1 MKFDSD
7 MFEHDHLVAAK
18 VLKVKMM
25 MAFRILDDLC
35 QEQYVKRWHCGD
47 VNREA
52 YELAKSMASKEV
64 NHRVFYYFYTK
75 PVKNQA
81 ILTTL
86 EGNYNG
92 VPIKCTLSVTVKR
105 CSKS

>member
-1 MKFDSD
+1 

-64 NHRVFYYFYTK
+64 NHRAFYYFYTK

-81 ILTTL
+81 IFDKKPTL
-86 EGNYNG
+86 EGNHNG
-92 VPIKCTLSVTVKR
+92 VSIKCTLSVTLKR
-105 CSKS
+105 FSKS

>member
-64 NHRVFYYFYTK
+64 NK
-75 PVKNQA
+75 PSPGFLLFLHKTRQ
-81 ILTTL
+81 
-86 EGNYNG
+86 
-92 VPIKCTLSVTVKR
+92 
-105 CSKS
+105 KSSNF

>member
-1 MKFDSD
+1 MLKFDSD

-47 VNREA
+47 INRQA
-52 YELAKSMASKEV
+52 YQLAKSVASKQVLAFFHFCCFKSGEV
-64 NHRVFYYFYTK
+64 
-75 PVKNQA
+75 
-81 ILTTL
+81 
-86 EGNYNG
+86 E
-92 VPIKCTLSVTVKR
+92 VPSL
-105 CSKS
+105 

>member
-1 MKFDSD
+1 

-64 NHRVFYYFYTK
+64 KNRDFYYFYTK
-75 PVKNQA
+75 PVQNQA
-81 ILTTL
+81 IFDK
-86 EGNYNG
+86 NYFRRKLQWCPDQVHFVCHRKK
-92 VPIKCTLSVTVKR
+92 VP
-105 CSKS
+105 